1 MYGRNELPEK
11 ERIWWRELAKQ
22 FWGPMPIMIWIAIII
37 EIMIP
42 DWTDMMVL
50 LTLQILN
57 STVAWHEDH
66 QAGNAVAALK
76 ASLKP
81 EAVVKRGVRGMSNL
95 RITPQRAADSIVP
108 SVYVRRAS
116 PRKSTRAASSR
127 ATAC

>member
-1 MYGRNELPEK
+1 
-11 ERIWWRELAKQ
+11 
-22 FWGPMPIMIWIAIII
+22 MPIMIWIAIII

-42 DWTDMMVL
+42 DWTDMAVL

-81 EAVVKRGVRGMSNL
+81 SRRQARGTRGTSDPANNP
-95 RITPQRAADSIVP
+95 TA
-108 SVYVRRAS
+108 RR
-116 PRKSTRAASSR
+116 
-127 ATAC
+127 

>member
-1 MYGRNELPEK
+1 
-11 ERIWWRELAKQ
+11 
-22 FWGPMPIMIWIAIII
+22 MPIMIWIAIII

-81 EAVVKRGVRGMSNL
+81 EAVVKRGVRV
-95 RITPQRAADSIVP
+95 A
-108 SVYVRRAS
+108 
-116 PRKSTRAASSR
+116 
-127 ATAC
+127 

>member
-1 MYGRNELPEK
+1 
-11 ERIWWRELAKQ
+11 
-22 FWGPMPIMIWIAIII
+22 MPIMIWIAIII
-37 EIMIP
+37 ECMIP
-42 DWTDMMVL
+42 DWTDMAVL

-81 EAVVKRGVRGMSNL
+81 TAVVKRGVRVARATP
-95 RITPQRAADSIVP
+95 RITPPRAADSIVP
-108 SVYVRRAS
+108 SVYYV
-116 PRKSTRAASSR
+116 PRGPPRSATRAASSR